1 MASRRKMAWYYTLYF
16 VFYMA
21 VPVQTR
27 VVVGARQCFVLG
39 ADRIAPVAGKGILQS
54 EDQVPGS

>member
-1 MASRRKMAWYYTLYF
+1 MAWYYILYF
-16 VFYMA
+16 VLYMA

-39 ADRIAPVAGKGILQS
+39 ADRIAPVAGEGILQS